1 MRPIPRTALGA
12 AGERNG
18 RLRGVAT
25 VFVGDGEHA
34 AHRESG
40 ENGSVRGA
48 FDGIAGVRLLCGG
61 KGIGDSPCAF
71 GVFEV
76 SPEEVPYEIG
86 LFATNVGGPAPVR
99 VSDAHSVR

>member
-12 AGERNG
+12 AGERKG

-34 AHRESG
+34 EHREGG
-40 ENGSVRGA
+40 ENGGARGA

-61 KGIGDSPCAF
+61 KGIGGSPRTF
-71 GVFEV
+71 GVFGV
-76 SPEEVPYEIG
+76 SPEEVPYEMC
-86 LFATNVGGPAPVR
+86 LFATNVDGPAPSR
-99 VSDAHSVR
+99 VTDAHAVR